1 MNNQIKTLLEGISE
15 KLIDY
20 RRDIHKHPESGWTE
34 FRTTSIIAKALKQ
47 FGYEIKM
54 GEQIIAKN
62 SMMGV
67 PSKEELDIQM
77 ERALQQG
84 ADPELL
90 KLMEGGLTGVVA
102 ELNCGEGPILALRF
116 DIDANDITEAQDDKH
131 FPYREQFASINPKV
145 MHACGHDG
153 HVAIGLG
160 VAEMISRLKDQI
172 KGTVRIIFQP
182 GEEGVRGAGPMIDA
196 GVLKDVNFIL
206 GGHIGFQATKNGQ
219 FICSVDKF
227 LATTKFDVTFTG
239 IPAHAGGAPQE
250 GRNALLAASTAAVNL
265 HAITR
270 HSKGASRITVGTIQ
284 AGQGRNVI
292 PPNALIKAETRG
304 ETTEIDDFMY
314 NSALQVIKGA
324 STMYGV
330 DYDIKL
336 MGKTQSGQS
345 SPEIMERIK
354 KIVQNIDFFNSDE
367 IIDKTEMRGSEDY
380 SHMMTVV
387 QEQGGL
393 GTYFM
398 IGSNLASGHH
408 EFYFDFDESCMA
420 PGVELITKATL
431 DILS

>member
-1 MNNQIKTLLEGISE
+1 MNNQIKTLLEGISD

-67 PSKEELDIQM
+67 PSKEELDLQM

-160 VAEMISRLKDQI
+160 VAEIISRLKDQI

-196 GVLKDVNFIL
+196 GVLKNVNFIL

-330 DYDIKL
+330 DYDIEL